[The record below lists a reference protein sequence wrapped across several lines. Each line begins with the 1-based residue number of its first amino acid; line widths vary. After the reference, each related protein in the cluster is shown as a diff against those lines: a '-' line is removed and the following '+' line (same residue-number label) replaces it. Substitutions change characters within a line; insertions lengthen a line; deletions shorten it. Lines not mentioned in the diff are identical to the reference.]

1 MKNNK
6 KRFLTLVLTLML
18 VVSVQFTSF
27 ANTGSNSGKSQGID
41 TIEVLTSTRGRLIS
55 SVNVRISDEGKGV
68 IGAYAELLCHEP
80 MEELRIW
87 VYLEHQT
94 SAGDWST
101 VTYKKFEW
109 LAEDYPDEDLTMAI
123 VSYNIPNMKRGE
135 KYRLKCLFGAESD
148 ELGSENWRAST
159 TALYLE

>member
-6 KRFLTLVLTLML
+6 KRFFMLVLTVILAI
-18 VVSVQFTSF
+18 STQFTSL
-27 ANTGSNSGKSQGID
+27 AYAGETQGID
-41 TIEVLTSTRGRLIS
+41 KIEVLTSTRGRLIS

-94 SAGDWST
+94 SAGSWST
-101 VTYKKFEW
+101 VSYKKFEW
-109 LAEDYPDEDLTMAI
+109 LAEDYPNEDLSMAI

-135 KYRLKCLFGAESD
+135 KYRLKCLFGAD
-148 ELGSENWRAST
+148 HADLGSENWRAST
-159 TALYLE
+159 SALYLE